1 MLPSGSPRRAG
12 SSSRPW
18 DEPGPRL
25 AGIELGRRMMAP
37 EDPPGF
43 VVRTEAQKAA
53 WDNGFRLE
61 RGVESGGWLHYA
73 STTAHGEIWIAG
85 VSPRGPWLLSI
96 DHPGVAAELTM
107 LSASPMPGPGLA
119 AFGFDILT
127 ALHSALDRVYKLGVS
142 LPDAPLAR
150 FRARVAGLPQA
161 TEAERLVVQRIGQDI
176 FRAALMDYWEARCPI
191 TGITDPALLRA
202 SHIVPWAEC
211 GDAQRLDVH
220 NGLLL
225 SALWDA
231 AFDAGLVSFA
241 NDGTA
246 LANLELS
253 PAART
258 ALGIESGFRLCNL
271 HDAHRTN
278 LAAHRARHGF
288 SGAYPMP
295 PAISCPKKFL

>member
-1 MLPSGSPRRAG
+1 
-12 SSSRPW
+12 
-18 DEPGPRL
+18 
-25 AGIELGRRMMAP
+25 MAP

-61 RGVESGGWLHYA
+61 RGIESGGWLHYA

-96 DHPGVAAELTM
+96 DHRGVAAELAI
-107 LSASPMPGPGLA
+107 LLPSPLPGPGLA
-119 AFGFDILT
+119 TFVFDTLT
-127 ALHSALDRVYKLGVS
+127 ALHAALDRVYKLGVA

-150 FRARVAGLPQA
+150 FRAQTSHLPQT
-161 TEAERLVVQRIGQDI
+161 TEAERLAIQRIGQNI

-202 SHIVPWAEC
+202 SHIIPWAEC

-241 NDGTA
+241 DDGTL
-246 LANLELS
+246 LASLELS
-253 PAART
+253 AAART
-258 ALGIESGFRLCNL
+258 ALGIERTSRLCNL
-271 HDAHRTN
+271 KDAHRTN

-288 SGAYPMP
+288 SGISPIF
-295 PAISCPKKFL
+295 PAISCPGEFL